1 MEKKIPTTC
10 TRDCPSCCSI
20 MLTVKDGRI
29 ISHRA
34 DPRNPITRNFLC
46 VKGTNYLKR
55 YNSPERILTPLLRNG
70 DRFD

>member
-46 VKGTNYLKR
+46 VKGTNYL
-55 YNSPERILTPLLRNG
+55 
-70 DRFD
+70 